1 MKCKS
6 CKNEIDDRSIFCMF
20 CGEKVVR
27 TRREKT
33 DFKVPKAVQL
43 PSGKWHIYLRKE
55 GASVTE
61 DTEEEC
67 TLKARA
73 IRAGYTEAEK
83 QPKKMTLGAL
93 IDRYNENNNDVL
105 SPSTIRGYKGYRKS
119 RFKNYMDKDV
129 SSIDFQKMVSEESR
143 IKSPKTVE
151 NAWRLVAAA
160 LKSEKYPVP
169 DVKTPKV
176 PKKDLDFLDY
186 EQIKVFLKAVEGD
199 PAECAALLALHSLR
213 SSELH
218 ALTTDSIKDNIIHVR
233 GAEVRGADGF
243 VKKATNKNSTS
254 TRYVPIMIPRLLE
267 ILPESGPLV
276 TVARTTIN
284 NHIQT
289 ICRENSLPVCTIH
302 DLRRSFASLAYHL
315 KWQEKT
321 TQKIGG
327 WADNKTVHEVYEKLS
342 ALDENSDVL
351 KMKVYYG
358 MEKPK
363 VIKLHTKL
371 HTLKKNG

>member
-33 DFKVPKAVQL
+33 DIKVPKAVQL

-61 DTEEEC
+61 NTEEEC

-93 IDRYNENNNDVL
+93 IDRYNENNTGVL
-105 SPSTIRGYKGYRKS
+105 SDSTIHNYKGYRKN
-119 RFKNYMDKDV
+119 RFKEYMDKDV
-129 SSIDFQKMVSEESR
+129 SSIDYQKMISEECR
-143 IKSPKTVE
+143 IVKPKTVN
-151 NAWRLVAAA
+151 NAWWLVTAA
-160 LKSEKYPVP
+160 LKAEKFPVP
-169 DVKTPKV
+169 NVNTPQV
-176 PKKDLDFLDY
+176 PKEDLDFLDFN
-186 EQIKVFLKAVEGD
+186 EIKIFVKAIQGD

-218 ALTTDSIKDNIIHVR
+218 ALSAENIKSDVIHIR
-233 GAEVRGADGF
+233 GAEVRGDQGF
-243 VKKATNKNSTS
+243 IKKKTNKNDTS
-254 TRYVPIMIPRLLE
+254 TRDVPIMIPRLLE
-267 ILPESGPLV
+267 ILPTEGKIV
-276 TVARTTIN
+276 TFSRTAIN
-284 NHIQT
+284 NHILK
-289 ICRENSLPVCTIH
+289 ICKENNLTPCTIH

-315 KWQEKT
+315 KWSEKT

-327 WADNKTVHEVYEKLS
+327 WKDNKTVHEIYEKL
-342 ALDENSDVL
+342 AAMDKNSDVR
-351 KMKVYYG
+351 KMKLYYG

-363 VIKLHTKL
+363 LVKLHTNL
-371 HTLKKNG
+371 HTVKKYG